1 VAEVEVVNP
10 DIDGYALAHT
20 TPEKPP
26 MQELAREAQATL
38 PSPQMLS
45 GLVVGRLLEMLV
57 WSLQPRLVLE
67 IGTYAGYSA
76 LSMAAALPPGG
87 HIVTCEIS
95 ESHAEFARRH
105 IAASPHA
112 ERVEV
117 RVGPAL
123 DTIATLDGPLD
134 LVFIDAEKTGYRDY
148 YEAVLPKLAPHG
160 LIAVDNTLQGGGVLD
175 GDGAGSDSTRAIVE
189 FNELVAGDERV
200 NCVLLT
206 VRDGVTLIRRR

>member
-1 VAEVEVVNP
+1 LDVVDP
-10 DIDGYALAHT
+10 QIESYAFEHT
-20 TPEKPP
+20 TPQDAA
-26 MQELAREAQATL
+26 MRELGREAQATL

-57 WSLQPRLVLE
+57 WSLRPKLVLE

-76 LSMAAALPPGG
+76 LAMAAALPPEGRL
-87 HIVTCEIS
+87 VSCEIS

-105 IAASPHA
+105 IAASPHG
-112 ERVEV
+112 ESVEV

-123 DTIATLDGPLD
+123 DTVAALEGPFD

-148 YEAVLPKLAPHG
+148 YEAVLPKLAAHG
-160 LIAVDNTLQGGGVLD
+160 VIAVDNTLQGGDVLA
-175 GDGAGSDSTRAIVE
+175 GAGSESTRAIVE
-189 FNELVAGDERV
+189 FNDLVARDERV